1 MLKAFR
7 RAVYEIPTQEDELG
21 GVSTSL
27 CLQRL
32 FYKLQ
37 VKENESVSAKVLMD
51 SPGWPNFQVNADQ
64 DPSEFQ
70 LNLEESLENQVEG
83 TQAEGALSSLFEGE
97 TE

>member
-1 MLKAFR
+1 
-7 RAVYEIPTQEDELG
+7 
-21 GVSTSL
+21 
-27 CLQRL
+27 
-32 FYKLQ
+32 
-37 VKENESVSAKVLMD
+37 MD